1 MSVQLR
7 RIRLSFS
14 ATGESAVAHLLDD
27 EAPAVCQQIWD
38 WLPIE
43 RKAIHGQFS
52 GAEVFVLLEQPKRL
66 PAEQLVQLPLPGE
79 ILYFFDPGTS
89 VGGGTQAS
97 AEICV
102 VYDRGV
108 TLRGPEGVS
117 VHGQPVCQNTWRL
130 EARLDCIRQSLSPGT
145 LGRATSTVYRA
156 RYVGQAF

>member
-108 TLRGPEGVS
+108 TLRGPEGVP
-117 VHGQPVCQNTWRL
+117 VHASL
-130 EARLDCIRQSLSPGT
+130 FARIPGDWKHDWIAFAKACRRVRWEGPQVLCIE
-145 LGRATSTVYRA
+145 RAM
-156 RYVGQAF
+156 